1 MRITKYSQQGE
12 KFGVAT
18 KKSMDIRQNIIY
30 LSKSDKDLLKNKMKK
45 SFGELIRKLRTEKKL
60 TLTQLAA
67 QLNMDP
73 ANLSKIETGKR
84 DFDEKRLEKLAKV
97 FNLDLEELKIEYFS
111 DYIAKKLYKIHN
123 SKDTLILAEE
133 KANYL
138 RIKMVK
144 QTN

>member
-1 MRITKYSQQGE
+1 
-12 KFGVAT
+12 
-18 KKSMDIRQNIIY
+18 
-30 LSKSDKDLLKNKMKK
+30 MKK